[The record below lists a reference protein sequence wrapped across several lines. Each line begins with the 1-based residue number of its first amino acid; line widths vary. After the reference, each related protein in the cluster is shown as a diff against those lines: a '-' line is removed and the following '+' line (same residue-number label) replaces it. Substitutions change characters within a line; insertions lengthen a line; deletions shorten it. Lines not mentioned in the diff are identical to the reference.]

1 MANKN
6 SCLKQYYDRF
16 IEEIG
21 YETDEDKKWALAMAW
36 NVLYGTVISD
46 RALAYLL
53 WNIGDEK
60 TVDELVEETAAEILE
75 AFGE

>member
-16 IEEIG
+16 IKEIG
-21 YETDEDKKWALAMAW
+21 YETEEDKKWALAMAW